1 MKTDYDR
8 TNDMMDAFA
17 EILNP
22 AFGHILPS
30 EPWKETEIV
39 IKVHHKGIDNAEL
52 YQYADEHI
60 ADKLLT
66 EMVTRGHDIQI
77 GGTNV
82 KVITAPFTVE

>member
-22 AFGHILPS
+22 AFGHTLPS
-30 EPWKETEIV
+30 EQWRETEIV

-52 YQYADEHI
+52 YQYADEQI

-66 EMVTRGHDIQI
+66 DMTERGHDIQI
-77 GGTNV
+77 GSTNV
-82 KVITAPFTVE
+82 KVITAPFVVE